1 MTPMHPLVATVGL
14 AVKDRLVWAWE
25 GRRTP
30 LREKRFVFNGARLA
44 YVVQRYNHTFL
55 NERAVE
61 IAVALSFLADT
72 DPTDVLEVGHVLPHY
87 GHRGHTVVD
96 KYEKTRLHPVVNED
110 IMDYQPERLFERI
123 VCIST
128 IEHVGWDERPRTPEK
143 AGRAIERIRAL
154 LQPSGRALL
163 TYPIG
168 WNTHLDARLENGALP
183 VLRADFLKRVN
194 AANEWVQ
201 VGAGEAFACR
211 YGHPYRNANAVAC
224 LTVGPA

>member
-1 MTPMHPLVATVGL
+1 MHPFIAAVGL
-14 AVKDRLVWAWE
+14 AVKDRLVWTWE
-25 GRRTP
+25 GRRSP
-30 LREKRFVFNGARLA
+30 LRDRRFVFNGAPLP

-72 DPTDVLEVGHVLPHY
+72 DPADVLEVGHVLPHY

-110 IMDYQPERLFERI
+110 IMDYQPGRLFERI

-143 AGRAIERIRAL
+143 AERAIERIRTL
-154 LQPSGRALL
+154 LRPSGRALL

-168 WNTHLDARLENGALP
+168 WNTHLDALLKAGRLP
-183 VLRADFLKRVN
+183 VQRADFLKRIN

-201 VGAGEAFACR
+201 VAADEAFASR
-211 YGHPYRNANAVAC
+211 YGRPHRNANAVAF
-224 LTVGPA
+224 LTLGTP